1 MKKITLLQCLISLSN
16 LLFSQQQIPGA
27 DFEIWTQNHYNSSY
41 PNVYYWEVEPK
52 SKWASSNPATTI
64 VNSFCMQQTTDA
76 YSGSFAAYLETK
88 SIFGQVASGNLF
100 TGYFISDYLNSK
112 AMRGIPFESKP
123 SFFKGYYKYTSVNYS
138 YNGNSIPDSCSI
150 YAILSKW
157 DGNQRIE
164 IGRAEMYTSVTT
176 TTYQTFHLPFTYFS
190 TETPDTISIVFAS
203 SANGEFYRGGVG
215 SKLYIDEVSFEY
227 PSNIQNNN
235 YNFRQFNNTN
245 EWTLI
250 FPELFFGNLS
260 VYDLS
265 GRKLYC
271 KKIESN
277 SISINI
283 SEWKTGI
290 YCFNLSSNNVNYQGK
305 ICKE

>member
-1 MKKITLLQCLISLSN
+1 MKKTILLYFILLLSN
-16 LLFSQQQIPGA
+16 QLFSQQQIPGF
-27 DFEIWTQNHYNSSY
+27 DFESWSQNHYNSSY

-52 SKWASSNPATTI
+52 TIWASSNPATTI
-64 VNSFCMQQTTDA
+64 VNSFCLQQTTDA

-88 SIFGQVASGNLF
+88 SVFGQVASGNLF

-123 SFFKGYYKYTSVNYS
+123 SFIKGHYKYTSVSYS
-138 YNGNSIPDSCSI
+138 YNGNSVPDSCAI

-157 DGNQRIE
+157 DGLQRIE
-164 IGRAEMYTSVTT
+164 IGRAEMYSSISSS
-176 TTYQTFHLPFTYFS
+176 TYQDFNIPFVYFS
-190 TETPDTISIVFAS
+190 AETPDTISVVFAS
-203 SANGEFYRGGVG
+203 SVNGEFYRGGIG
-215 SKLYIDEVSFEY
+215 SKLYVDEVSFEY
-227 PSNIQNNN
+227 PSNIKNNHN
-235 YNFRQFNNTN
+235 DFKQLINSN

-250 FPELFFGNLS
+250 FREMFIGKLT

-265 GRKLYC
+265 GRKIFC
-271 KKIESN
+271 QEIENN

-283 SEWKTGI
+283 SEWKTGV
-290 YCFNLSSNNVNYQGK
+290 YCFQLNSNNVNYQGK